1 MDNKEA
7 VDAIN
12 NLNIRE
18 RVLDLGSKM
27 DLSQD
32 NQLQDN
38 FYGEYV
44 KSNIQE
50 AHEEILW
57 RRRSKGYGDRESG

>member
-44 KSNIQE
+44 TSNIQE

-57 RRRSKGYGDRESG
+57 RRRSKSISM